1 MKLFTKEIDKKL
13 AAQYHLGADLNAQV
27 VVAKIFNPYG
37 NGRWY
42 LINSDPSDPD
52 YLWAIV
58 QIGDIVEVGSVSRKE
73 LENLRV
79 GRLRF
84 PLERDLGF
92 SQRNAQEVYNGVVMG
107 KTYAKGGMADV
118 TPTYAAGGEISPE
131 TLTKFAEDLQQ
142 AESEAYDNLDIRSG
156 GQLYRT
162 PSLQKQYASAMNQ
175 AFAELTKKHA
185 HLKDINVEN
194 GQTIYDYLEDQNYHS
209 LNNYLALRGIFGTKY
224 KQKYEGYHTK
234 YPDNY
239 LDPANMVGA
248 QSYAVGGLT
257 PGRWYKDNQG
267 VEYKFI
273 GKIDNGPNKDQ
284 LLFTDGTQKMY
295 KPLDDF
301 GEKPK
306 ENKLFGWFGDGG
318 EIFKYVQNTFKD
330 ENGVVHIDAYTTSED
345 DDDEDYDE
353 DEGNIVA
360 YVFPDGRVA
369 YLDARAKYDKNVQK
383 VIKESGGNDVI
394 EDLFE
399 IEEYLPEE
407 VQSILKKYQE
417 GLIEGDYDVLK
428 KAKKELESVG
438 FTFDYGLGGG
448 AFDLQVVDD
457 LDSMSYMADGGKIK
471 VGDVVGNTIEGFDW
485 KVTNIGGDYIEVENL
500 VTKKKKKTFIENMYH
515 PKNKMA
521 DGGKTYEKF
530 GYHVINQNTT
540 LKDGTKVFVTEGTYR
555 YPNTDGVPV
564 PGIYYGVKYP
574 NGEFGYESKDN
585 IIFSTLRS
593 MADGGK
599 LNIGTIKKTD
609 TSVLFDK
616 QSGKFYAN
624 VIDGLGNRINK
635 LNVNTIDDLFQDY
648 PTFRLNTTG
657 EKEFPE
663 SMAKGG
669 EVSVK
674 VGDKV
679 KSKSG
684 IEGEVYESTGMF
696 FKLQDKY
703 GNKGKKFYSTRD
715 FKPSEIKIM
724 ADGGYNDPI
733 LIAMR
738 ANQGKAKLQSVKGNQ
753 NQGKISMLLKERA
766 RIEREMEQEA
776 ELEGGPKADTYATM
790 LIKIDQDIKKLK
802 NKMAMGGTTK
812 FADKVK
818 SIQAS
823 LLKRKKVAPSVQ
835 KDYGKTYNKS
845 EAKEAATRIT
855 GAMTAKERLMDKK
868 KMAKGGTIKDEYDK
882 LKSIEYH
889 AKNSFYRARD
899 TDKWYVSVGN
909 SYLSKWEK
917 QVAKLKKLDGFEA
930 NYEFSDALA

>member
-234 YPDNY
+234 YADNY

-399 IEEYLPEE
+399 IPEYLPEE
-407 VQSILKKYQE
+407 VQDVLDKYNE
-417 GLIEGDYDVLK
+417 GLEEGDYEVLK
-428 KAKKELESVG
+428 KAKKELESIG

-448 AFDLQVVDD
+448 ASDLQVVDD
-457 LDSMSYMADGGKIK
+457 LDSMSY
-471 VGDVVGNTIEGFDW
+471 
-485 KVTNIGGDYIEVENL
+485 
-500 VTKKKKKTFIENMYH
+500 
-515 PKNKMA
+515 
-521 DGGKTYEKF
+521 
-530 GYHVINQNTT
+530 
-540 LKDGTKVFVTEGTYR
+540 
-555 YPNTDGVPV
+555 
-564 PGIYYGVKYP
+564 
-574 NGEFGYESKDN
+574 
-585 IIFSTLRS
+585 
-593 MADGGK
+593 
-599 LNIGTIKKTD
+599 
-609 TSVLFDK
+609 
-616 QSGKFYAN
+616 
-624 VIDGLGNRINK
+624 
-635 LNVNTIDDLFQDY
+635 
-648 PTFRLNTTG
+648 
-657 EKEFPE
+657 
-663 SMAKGG
+663 
-669 EVSVK
+669 
-674 VGDKV
+674 
-679 KSKSG
+679 
-684 IEGEVYESTGMF
+684 
-696 FKLQDKY
+696 
-703 GNKGKKFYSTRD
+703 
-715 FKPSEIKIM
+715 M

-776 ELEGGPKADTYATM
+776 ELEGGPKADKYATM

-802 NKMAMGGTTK
+802 NKMADGGMMADGGKLNIGTIKKTDTDVLFDKKSGAFYVNVIDGGGNRVNKIDVNTIDDVFAKYPTFRLNTK
-812 FADKVK
+812 GEKEFPESMAKGGEISVKVGDKVKSKSGIEGEVYESTGMFFKLQDKYGNKGKKFYSTRDFKPSDIKIMADGGMFATMEQVMTFEEFKKELPILHDIKAGDNAVEYKPKYNKYSGTLMYFKHGRTNSEKVSLSEAYKHYKYFAEKGERYADGGKVKFDDKVK

-835 KDYGKTYNKS
+835 KDYGKTYNKA
-845 EAKEAATRIT
+845 EAKESAKRIV
-855 GAMTAKERLMDKK
+855 GAMTAKERLMAKK
-868 KMAKGGTIKDEYDK
+868 KK
-882 LKSIEYH
+882 
-889 AKNSFYRARD
+889 
-899 TDKWYVSVGN
+899 
-909 SYLSKWEK
+909 
-917 QVAKLKKLDGFEA
+917 
-930 NYEFSDALA
+930 

>member
-92 SQRNAQEVYNGVVMG
+92 SQRNAQEVYNGVVSG

-118 TPTYAAGGEISPE
+118 IPTYAAGGEISPE

-175 AFAELTKKHA
+175 AFAELTKKHS

-209 LNNYLALRGIFGTKY
+209 LNNYLALRGVFGTKY
-224 KQKYEGYHTK
+224 KQKYESYHTK

-239 LDPANMVGA
+239 LDPANMGGA

-318 EIFKYVQNTFKD
+318 EI
-330 ENGVVHIDAYTTSED
+330 
-345 DDDEDYDE
+345 
-353 DEGNIVA
+353 
-360 YVFPDGRVA
+360 
-369 YLDARAKYDKNVQK
+369 
-383 VIKESGGNDVI
+383 
-394 EDLFE
+394 DLFE
-399 IEEYLPEE
+399 HYEDIPPH
-407 VQSILKKYQE
+407 VKKVLDKYNE
-417 GLIEGDYDVLK
+417 GLEEGDYKTLE
-428 KAKKELESVG
+428 KAKNELESIG
-438 FTFDYGLGGG
+438 YTFDYDLGGG
-448 AFDLQVVDD
+448 AYNLHKMEEG
-457 LDSMSYMADGGKIK
+457 DSMSGHMG
-471 VGDVVGNTIEGFDW
+471 
-485 KVTNIGGDYIEVENL
+485 
-500 VTKKKKKTFIENMYH
+500 
-515 PKNKMA
+515 

-540 LKDGTKVFVTEGTYR
+540 LKGGTKVFVTEGTYR

-585 IIFSTLRS
+585 IVFSTLPSMADGGELAKQKAESDRS
-593 MADGGK
+593 ILRRIGQDYMQHLTAYRNLFLVNSETYKLINDRIYDLNSIEIDFLTHSDKDLRTDLANIGTMADGGK

-609 TSVLFDK
+609 TDVLFDK
-616 QSGKFYAN
+616 KNGTFYVN
-624 VIDGLGNRINK
+624 VIDGGGNRVNK
-635 LNVNTIDDLFQDY
+635 IDVNTIDDVFTKY
-648 PTFRLNTTG
+648 PTFRLNTKG

-663 SMAKGG
+663 S
-669 EVSVK
+669 
-674 VGDKV
+674 
-679 KSKSG
+679 
-684 IEGEVYESTGMF
+684 
-696 FKLQDKY
+696 
-703 GNKGKKFYSTRD
+703 
-715 FKPSEIKIM
+715 M

-776 ELEGGPKADTYATM
+776 ELEGGPKADKYATM

-818 SIQAS
+818 SIQES

-835 KDYGKTYNKS
+835 KDYGKTYNKA
-845 EAKEAATRIT
+845 EAKEAATRIV
-855 GAMTAKERLMDKK
+855 GAMTAKERLMAKK
-868 KMAKGGTIKDEYDK
+868 KK
-882 LKSIEYH
+882 
-889 AKNSFYRARD
+889 
-899 TDKWYVSVGN
+899 
-909 SYLSKWEK
+909 
-917 QVAKLKKLDGFEA
+917 
-930 NYEFSDALA
+930 